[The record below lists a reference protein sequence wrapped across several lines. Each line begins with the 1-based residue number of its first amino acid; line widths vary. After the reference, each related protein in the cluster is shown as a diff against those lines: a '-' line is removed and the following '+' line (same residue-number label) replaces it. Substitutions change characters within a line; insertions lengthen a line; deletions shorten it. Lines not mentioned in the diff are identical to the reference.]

1 MCPHLIL
8 KTKKHTWQF
17 WEAVR
22 EDAKA
27 KLGIFA
33 QWRANHFDPLCWA
46 NGRFWAAI
54 IEQTWLMA
62 ELSYSTRGRTNAAA
76 SVVRWRTC
84 QRALSVGGLLPLT
97 FSQQGIQRLLA
108 PRRKTSHR
116 SLRGME
122 KGRVEEG
129 RSWKANTSQKRGQS
143 KSTRAKTHTCV
154 YGRSSSSVL
163 RLEYLSYFS
172 SFWWFF

>member
-33 QWRANHFDPLCWA
+33 QRHANHFDPLCWA

-76 SVVRWRTC
+76 SVVPTC